1 MNIKNIT
8 SYLLFGL
15 VVMSVSGTAVAGH
28 RARLLNE
35 QAVNHIMEVWP
46 TLRGGLEASVPG
58 VENVGERVVMTTSPP
73 WSHFQ
78 TVAMGSAPSPYELG
92 QAFKRHAAIN
102 LWPQGITQFESRL
115 DKAAEVSAFYLL
127 LRQDGKLPVRFGW
140 HFEQARQPIFGD
152 EHVRAFYSDRGYFWS
167 KMEDANPWLWLGGV
181 GSEGDGD
188 TVNGGC
194 QRDFMTYS
202 DPRMENC
209 SEVESATTHALLVGA
224 LETGWRFVG
233 MHAIGP
239 GQVKL
244 MSEYIQ
250 KAMDKNRDLTIER
263 VRAMR
268 HTFAHG
274 TALGHDQR
282 MFDIA
287 KKYNLTLVVDPHR
300 AYNDEPGFVDRY
312 LGGDRSIIAPI
323 KSPLEAGVNVAVEF
337 GGFEG
342 IEAVVTRRNDK
353 TGEIIA
359 PNEAVDRVVALKLV
373 TIWSAF
379 SMFSDKLTGSL
390 EPGKYA
396 DFIVLE
402 KDYLSGSDEDISTN
416 RVTMTFINGELVWSG
431 VGAPVDAE
439 PVVDTPVV
447 PRNSPFTSA
456 SAGKTGMPRVA
467 ITD

>member
-1 MNIKNIT
+1 MNITKFTQYLIVSIIT
-8 SYLLFGL
+8 LTVS
-15 VVMSVSGTAVAGH
+15 SVAMAGH

-35 QAVNHIMEVWP
+35 TAVNHILEVWP
-46 TLRGGLEASVPG
+46 TLRSGLEATVPG

-73 WSHFQ
+73 WTHFQ

-92 QAFKRHAAIN
+92 QAFKEHVKRN
-102 LWPQGITQFESRL
+102 LWPQGVTQFESRL
-115 DKAAEVSAFYLL
+115 DKATEVSAMYLL
-127 LRQDGKLPVRFGW
+127 LREEGKLPVRFGW
-140 HFEQARQPIFGD
+140 HYEQARQPLFGE
-152 EHVRAFYSDRGYFWS
+152 EHVKAFYTDRGYSWS
-167 KMEDANPWLWLGGV
+167 KMEDGNPWLWLGGV

-194 QRDFMTYS
+194 QRGYMTYS

-209 SEVESATTHALLVGA
+209 SDISSASTHALLVGA
-224 LETGWRFVG
+224 LQAGWRFVG
-233 MHAIGP
+233 MHGIGP
-239 GQVKL
+239 GQITIAAEFV
-244 MSEYIQ
+244 Q
-250 KAMDKNRDLTIER
+250 KAMDVNRDLTLER
-263 VRAMR
+263 VRSMR

-287 KKYNLTLVVDPHR
+287 KKYNFTLVVDPHR
-300 AYNDEPGFVDRY
+300 AFNDEPGFVDRY

-323 KSPLEAGVNVAVEF
+323 KSPLDAGVNVAVEF

-373 TIWSAF
+373 TIMSAF

-396 DFIVLE
+396 DFVVLD
-402 KDYLSGSDEDISTN
+402 KDYLSGPDEEIHN
-416 RVTMTFINGELVWSG
+416 NKVTMTFINGDLVWSG
-431 VGAPVDAE
+431 DGAPVAE
-439 PVVDTPVV
+439 
-447 PRNSPFTSA
+447 A
-456 SAGKTGMPRVA
+456 LVA
-467 ITD
+467 D